1 VNQCDDFNNPF
12 IFQVFKWELRWT
24 DAELKAKTVLLYLSI
39 ISYLLAIA
47 EHLLNLGILGWLYQT
62 VSQTTVFYFL
72 IIVGSAL
79 LVTYI
84 VESVRRPNGSFF
96 MARGRP
102 PNLQVDDSYETN
114 DYGVKWR
121 LYPPKA
127 PFSHTKPWADG
138 PFCPKCYRELEEG
151 KSGRLAKKLVWICP
165 NCDREFERPKGD
177 VKETVEKDFAAYLR
191 KKGEL

>member
-1 VNQCDDFNNPF
+1 MRDF
-12 IFQVFKWELRWT
+12 R
-24 DAELKAKTVLLYLSI
+24 LKAKSVLLYLSI

-79 LVTYI
+79 LATYL
-84 VESVRRPNGSFF
+84 VESTRKKGGFFFEVIRTRPTHLDIN
-96 MARGRP
+96 
-102 PNLQVDDSYETN
+102 DSYETN

-121 LYPPKA
+121 LYPPK
-127 PFSHTKPWADG
+127 PPYETKPWADG
-138 PFCPKCYRELEEG
+138 PFCPKCYRELEEV
-151 KSGRLAKKLVWICP
+151 KSGKLVRKQVWVCP
-165 NCDREFERPKGD
+165 NCDKEYKRPKGD
-177 VKETVEKDFAAYLR
+177 VKETVERDFAAYLR